1 MTLYNRYVLINN
13 IYLNRNKPLTT
24 ALINI
29 IQPNQ
34 RIFELILSKLVS
46 HKLLVTIILFLI

>member
-1 MTLYNRYVLINN
+1 MFVNKVYVNRHEQ
-13 IYLNRNKPLTT
+13 LTV
-24 ALINI
+24 ALLNI

-34 RIFELILSKLVS
+34 FIFELILSKLIS